1 MATRVRFGSFV
12 TLFALALLSGC
23 ASGIYGTVQLVDSQ
37 LKPLPTENP
46 KGTVVNMI
54 NTTAAVE
61 KASASATT
69 NEKGDYESPKDSV
82 KPGKYKVEA
91 SRIGYATQTQDVE
104 VGSMGKKVEFKLQKI
119 QETKRRA
126 IRGAISDEDK
136 IVNPGEV
143 NIQPP
148 AM

>member
-1 MATRVRFGSFV
+1 MTARAFI
-12 TLFALALLSGC
+12 TLIALIILSGC
-23 ASGIYGTVQLVDSQ
+23 AARIYGTVELVDSRLQ
-37 LKPLPTENP
+37 PIPNENP

-61 KASASATT
+61 QASTSASVD
-69 NEKGDYESPKDSV
+69 EKGEYESPKDSI

-91 SRIGYATQTQDVE
+91 NRIGYATDTKEVE
-104 VGSMGKKVEFKLQKI
+104 IGKMGGEKVNFKLQKI
-119 QETKRRA
+119 DESKRRA
-126 IRGAISDEDK
+126 LKGTVSDEDK
-136 IVNPGEV
+136 IINPGEV

>member
-1 MATRVRFGSFV
+1 MTAKFPLAPLLLT
-12 TLFALALLSGC
+12 TLLLSGC
-23 ASGIYGTVQLVDSQ
+23 ASGIYGTVQLVDTQ
-37 LKPLPTENP
+37 LKPLPNENP

-54 NTTAAVE
+54 NTSAAVE
-61 KASASATT
+61 QASASATT
-69 NEKGDYESPKDSV
+69 NEKGEYESPKDSI
-82 KPGKYKVEA
+82 KKGKYKVEA

-104 VGSMGKKVEFKLQKI
+104 VGGMGGKKVEFKLQKI